1 MRAIECVRFEGESES
16 TDEVSQLEE
25 ARAAYAA
32 AFDAFARLALSYFEN
47 PSTEL
52 RDACEAAALVVRT
65 VQKAG

>member
-1 MRAIECVRFEGESES
+1 MRAIDCVRFEGESKSLHEAS
-16 TDEVSQLEE
+16 RLDD

-52 RDACEAAALVVRT
+52 REACEAAALVVRAA
-65 VQKAG
+65 QKVG